1 MGDGIGFAEAL
12 LGMPG
17 FKITAV
23 DELEHGELVVDV
35 ETTATVAWCRSC
47 GVRAEAQDRM
57 ATELRDLACFGRPV
71 RLVWSKRRW
80 RCPIGECPARTWT
93 ETHEQVTPRLSITER
108 AGVEACRL
116 VGEHARSVASVAKEF
131 GVTWATI
138 MSSVRRHGQPLI
150 DDPERVGTV
159 TALGIDETSFL
170 KANAQHHTKL
180 VTGFVS
186 LDRHIMIDLVQGN
199 TAADVRAWLGAQP
212 AEWLGRISVVATD
225 LHEGFRNGLSP
236 HLDHAVKV
244 ADAFHVVQVANRC
257 LDQTRRRVQNETLGH
272 RGRKDDPLY
281 RIRRI
286 MLTGAE
292 RLDEHGTSRFLLG
305 MRAGDPKDE
314 VLGAWLAKESVRDV
328 YLASNRADAQ
338 ALLDKTIIGASCD
351 NVPEIRALGATLKRW
366 RPEILARF
374 DTGASNGPTEG
385 LNLLV
390 KKVKRCGHGF
400 RSFDNYRIR
409 VLLHTGGIKWQ
420 TPRATPIRTRSP
432 HPIA

>member
-17 FKITAV
+17 FKITGMC
-23 DELEHGELVVDV
+23 ELEYGELVVNV
-35 ETTATVAWCRSC
+35 ETVEVVAWCRSC

-57 ATELRDLACFGRPV
+57 RTELRDLACFGRPV
-71 RLVWSKRRW
+71 RLVWSKRLW
-80 RCPIGECPARTWT
+80 RCPMRECPAATWT
-93 ETHEQVTPRLSITER
+93 ETSEHITPRLSITER

-131 GVTWATI
+131 GVTWRTI
-138 MSSVRRHGQPLI
+138 MDSVRRHGQALV
-150 DDPERVGTV
+150 DDPDRVGTV

-170 KANAQHHTKL
+170 KANAKHYTKL

-186 LDRHIMIDLVQGN
+186 LDRHVMIDLVRGN
-199 TAADVRAWLGAQP
+199 TAADVRAWLGAQTP
-212 AEWLGRISVVATD
+212 AWLAGIGTVATD
-225 LHEGFRNGLSP
+225 LHEGFRSGLSP

-244 ADAFHVVQVANRC
+244 ADAFHVLQVANRC

-328 YLASNRADAQ
+328 YLADNGADAE
-338 ALLDKTIIGASCD
+338 ALLEKTIIGASCD
-351 NVPEIRALGATLKRW
+351 DVPEIRALAATSKRW
-366 RPEILARF
+366 KPEILARF
-374 DTGASNGPTEG
+374 HTGASNGPTKG

-390 KKVKRCGHGF
+390 KKVKRYGHGF
-400 RSFDNYRIR
+400 RSFDNYRLR
-409 VLLHTGGIKWQ
+409 VLLHTGGVKWQ
-420 TPRATPIRTRSP
+420 APRATPIRTRSP